1 MLPQDKVQTT
11 EPEFFSWDYLF
22 IHAMLSTSSIAKK
35 PYLNEYTAKYAFS
48 TTQTTALYG
57 DSSAFS
63 SIDHIPFPKNGN
75 Q

>member
-48 TTQTTALYG
+48 TTQNNRFIWGFLRLFKY
-57 DSSAFS
+57 
-63 SIDHIPFPKNGN
+63 
-75 Q
+75 